1 MNGRNLRLDPQ
12 HGIDF
17 AAALVFG
24 QLSYVVIGIMRPT
37 FRYSGLSEMARGHL
51 LFLPEQ
57 SRLLRSKNSATYIPD
72 GAPADA
78 KRSVQTPL
86 QLPRQQSVKQVFAR
100 FSPDR
105 ESSRA
110 IRSRAQP
117 ALHGLADPHIFLL
130 YPLAHRQAFGIP

>member
-12 HGIDF
+12 LGIDS

-24 QLSYVVIGIMRPT
+24 QLSYVVIRIMRQT
-37 FRYSGLSEMARGHL
+37 FRYSGLSEMARRHL

-78 KRSVQTPL
+78 KRRALARSALTPNSPSTAPPAAGETSARPL
-86 QLPRQQSVKQVFAR
+86 LSAPRVFPR
-100 FSPDR
+100 HT
-105 ESSRA
+105 
-110 IRSRAQP
+110 
-117 ALHGLADPHIFLL
+117 L
-130 YPLAHRQAFGIP
+130 